1 MTLDDLK
8 ARWGKLAK
16 REKFIMIAAMSFLAL
31 AIGNFAIWEPMAK
44 SLNSA
49 RAEVGSKKLQLAKV
63 AAERAALSAEVDAR
77 RPAGR
82 KESKGDRQI
91 AAAAQ
96 HGIIWQAAQADSWLR
111 EMVAGF
117 GPGLALAAVGAAG
130 DADPSLKGFYQHALE
145 LQATGSWSQVDAF
158 LKSQSASSALSIT
171 KMSIVPKDGGV
182 LELSAAIKALSPEEH
197 WQERREA
204 DVLPLP
210 PKAKPIAAPLKEP
223 HE

>member
-16 REKFIMIAAMSFLAL
+16 REKVIMVAAMSFLAL
-31 AIGNFAIWEPMAK
+31 AIGNFAIWDPMAK

-49 RAEVGSKKLQLAKV
+49 RAEVGSKKMQLAKV
-63 AAERAALSAEVDAR
+63 SAERAALSSEVDAR
-77 RPAGR
+77 RPAGK
-82 KESKGDRQI
+82 KESKGERQI
-91 AAAAQ
+91 AAAAER
-96 HGIIWQAAQADSWLR
+96 GIIWQAAQAESWLR

-130 DADPSLKGFYQHALE
+130 EADPSLKGFYQHGLE

-171 KMSIVPKDGGV
+171 KMSIIPKDGGM
-182 LELSAAIKALSPEEH
+182 LDISAAIKALSPEEH

-204 DVLPLP
+204 DVLA
-210 PKAKPIAAPLKEP
+210 PKPSPKPIAPPIKEP